1 MILLQSG
8 CFCTEYHTVK
18 RTGGWEV
25 AERNKLTREEGR
37 KEIRKEI
44 TRREA

>member
-1 MILLQSG
+1 LIQL
-8 CFCTEYHTVK
+8 K
-18 RTGGWEV
+18 KTGGLEV
-25 AERNKLTREEGR
+25 KERNKLTGEEGR